1 MNHRN
6 VLDVLTAPWA
16 IQPEKLVEI
25 QSIYATRLRGETIDI
40 KAIEA
45 DIGRPLDNQPKP
57 YTVIDGVAV
66 LPLFGVISKRMNL
79 FSQISGGVSTEMAIR
94 DFNAAMEDPQVR
106 TIVLQIDSPGGTVDG
121 TQALADL
128 VYQARGV
135 KRVVA
140 LADGLMASA
149 AYWIGSAAERIYMTD
164 NTTHVGSIGV
174 VTSHTDI
181 SGAEAKAG
189 RKTTE
194 IYAGKYKRIDSN
206 YEPLTN
212 AGEAYL
218 QQQVDYIYS
227 VFVNSVARNRGTSVD
242 AVLKNMADG
251 RIFIG
256 QQAIDAGL
264 VDGVSTLDEL
274 VANYK
279 GAETMKI
286 ITQNTERTNGFE
298 SIEQAARR
306 EWETDSIL
314 RAEFGNRFETYLAYR
329 QAEANGQVRIHGMP
343 AQQRLHGDGVEP
355 IENIARREWDASP
368 DLRGEFANNFST
380 YLAYR
385 QAEANGQVRV
395 LGKGGC
401 NV

>member
-94 DFNAAMEDPQVR
+94 DFNAAMEDPEVR